1 MLFFPVSLLCWNDEI
16 DYRDVSSVVGSGT
29 EHGTTANVLVSWL
42 ILYENIIQVYL
53 SYILHN

>member
-16 DYRDVSSVVGSGT
+16 DYRDVSSVVGGGT

-53 SYILHN
+53 SDSFA